1 MWSAAAVV
9 GGLDTDACM
18 LIMREVAQQDFRLC
32 LLIIAYILL
41 ILHYT

>member
-18 LIMREVAQQDFRLC
+18 LIRTGAAQQDFRLC

>member
-1 MWSAAAVV
+1 MV
-9 GGLDTDACM
+9 GYRDTDAGM
-18 LIMREVAQQDFRLC
+18 LIMREVARQDFRLC